1 MWDDRDDPSAE
12 QRRKGLRVA
21 FAVSLGF
28 TSAVSLGAIV
38 PFLVP
43 IFAAQFLLGSSGP
56 MPLGKTLGAALLILF
71 TGIGMMVLT
80 NLFGDRPSTFLIL
93 LALIYF
99 FCFAAQAAGTGGPA
113 IFLVQVVA
121 IMVPLI
127 GILNKDL
134 ANSILS
140 ILVTGILGGTL
151 LMWLAHAV
159 IPEPH
164 TTRIAAASSATV
176 RPPSYLRA
184 LANTAIL
191 LGAVAVCLVNDQL
204 SAALVIPITVASLL
218 GQFDAAASSRMALG
232 LVIINLSG
240 GILASIAYTIL
251 TLRPSLFSIFLI
263 VLVVTLIL
271 GGRAAGRLKDAKMY
285 AGALTT
291 FLILFGLGVSPVP
304 GGAAESFATRIVY
317 VGAALIYTVLMAAI
331 FWPQSAT
338 RESRAK

>member
-1 MWDDRDDPSAE
+1 M
-12 QRRKGLRVA
+12 GLRVA
-21 FAVSLGF
+21 FAVSVGF

-99 FCFAAQAAGTGGPA
+99 FCFAAQSAGTGGPA

-140 ILVTGILGGTL
+140 ILISGILGGTL
-151 LMWLAHAV
+151 VDGFWGSLYKDW
-159 IPEPH
+159 
-164 TTRIAAASSATV
+164 TV
-176 RPPSYLRA
+176 TAQL
-184 LANTAIL
+184 NTGSGL
-191 LGAVAVCLVNDQL
+191 PVSDGSVQL
-204 SAALVIPITVASLL
+204 HGP
-218 GQFDAAASSRMALG
+218 R
-232 LVIINLSG
+232 
-240 GILASIAYTIL
+240 
-251 TLRPSLFSIFLI
+251 R
-263 VLVVTLIL
+263 
-271 GGRAAGRLKDAKMY
+271 
-285 AGALTT
+285 
-291 FLILFGLGVSPVP
+291 
-304 GGAAESFATRIVY
+304 
-317 VGAALIYTVLMAAI
+317 
-331 FWPQSAT
+331 
-338 RESRAK
+338 

>member
-1 MWDDRDDPSAE
+1 MSADNDTALAE

-21 FAVSLGF
+21 FVVSVGF

-99 FCFAAQAAGTGGPA
+99 FCFVAQSAGTGGPA

-140 ILVTGILGGTL
+140 ILISGILGGTL

-159 IPEPH
+159 FPEPPS
-164 TTRIAAASSATV
+164 TRRVPARAAAG
-176 RPPSYLRA
+176 PPSYGRA

-191 LGAVAVCLVNDQL
+191 LGAVAVCLINDQL
-204 SAALVIPITVASLL
+204 SAALVIPITIASLL
-218 GQFDAAASSRMALG
+218 GQFDAAASSRMAIG
-232 LVIINLSG
+232 LVVINLSG
-240 GILASIAYTIL
+240 GILASIAYSIL
-251 TLRPSLFSIFLI
+251 MLRPNLLSIFLI
-263 VLVVTLIL
+263 ILVVTLIL
-271 GGRAAGRLKDAKMY
+271 GGRAAGRSQDAKMY

-304 GGAAESFATRIVY
+304 GSAAESFATRIVY
-317 VGAALIYTVLMAAI
+317 VGAALIYTLLMAAI
-331 FWPQSAT
+331 FWPQSET
-338 RESRAK
+338 RETHSK